1 MRNKSLGNMIMF
13 PFGNLTGTLISDEL
27 IIFSFSGFKSSKN
40 SLGLRYSRSLEFDIV
55 RKLLNES
62 VMSGPK

>member
-1 MRNKSLGNMIMF
+1 
-13 PFGNLTGTLISDEL
+13 L